1 MYLGFPISQQEMYR
15 ILNRE
20 TPTDPYYTWWETSDI
35 QIYFERMGSK
45 LIFTHVDKNVFAFG
59 LELTKLSGCW
69 MPFMNVQDAKEY
81 LSIMNEV
88 FWDEVKKLDLDLSV
102 LTLEQMEDEQVV
114 VNNAQPFLFS

>member
-15 ILNRE
+15 VLNRE

-35 QIYFERMGSK
+35 QIYFERMDSK

-59 LELTKLSGCW
+59 LELTKLSGFW

-81 LSIMNEV
+81 LSIMNQV

-114 VNNAQPFLFS
+114 VYNAQPILFG